1 MAWKVYRSRTAAHAK
16 FNMDALMQA
25 HPLFAAFVLL
35 YVGVCCSVDLMQLG
49 FARRGLLTSNPS
61 EQLHSA
67 WIHEREEPIMDFCI
81 LTLGSSYLVVLDVG
95 GDGGGAFTHY
105 LGVFT

>member
-1 MAWKVYRSRTAAHAK
+1 
-16 FNMDALMQA
+16 MDALIRA

-67 WIHEREEPIMDFCI
+67 WIREREQPIMDFCVA
-81 LTLGSSYLVVLDVG
+81 TLGSLDVPLLLSG
-95 GDGGGAFTHY
+95 FCLFVLT
-105 LGVFT
+105 LSL

>member
-1 MAWKVYRSRTAAHAK
+1 M
-16 FNMDALMQA
+16 A

-67 WIHEREEPIMDFCI
+67 WIREREAPIMDFCI
-81 LTLGSSYLVVLDVG
+81 ATLGSSDIPNLFQGY
-95 GDGGGAFTHY
+95 F
-105 LGVFT
+105 VFVISLFWI